1 MKLNG
6 VFWIMVVCLRI
17 IVCCVSGLSEFEQ
30 IYVGGRLFSDLY
42 SGLISG
48 LLIVRLFVYVWL
60 ICQVF
65 ILSYGDSNI
74 MDDGIGLF
82 WFIMYW
88 VVVSVRLLFVEFLI
102 MLMLEILCCV
112 ICVEMSLV
120 IVGIIVLVVFFFCIN
135 G

>member
-1 MKLNG
+1 M
-6 VFWIMVVCLRI
+6 
-17 IVCCVSGLSEFEQ
+17 
-30 IYVGGRLFSDLY
+30 
-42 SGLISG
+42 
-48 LLIVRLFVYVWL
+48 
-60 ICQVF
+60 
-65 ILSYGDSNI
+65 SYGDSNI